1 MNFKNRLKELLIK
14 ENKQGYVTVAIKKSD
29 HSKLK
34 KIATKYD
41 LSIIKTLRIMIDHTV
56 EELE

>member
-34 KIATKYD
+34 EIATKYD